1 METQTNFFFSDSA
14 YVSTLGRKL
23 HKVFIDVYYSEAE
36 LANPVWGGCGCWQSE
51 RPLDKFTIV
60 IFIHS
65 HHCRSWS
72 IPNNS
77 GLIQVTVS
85 NYSKAWSLSAPIHTS
100 AAIATH
106 THTPGSLTVARKM
119 SVRLKWSAWKEMALH
134 QHGRMLFGLQREP
147 ENIDRC
153 FLECRSSL
161 FTARH

>member
-106 THTPGSLTVARKM
+106 THTHLGHSQLLGKCLSDWNGVLEKKWHYTNMEECCLVCKESLKT
-119 SVRLKWSAWKEMALH
+119 
-134 QHGRMLFGLQREP
+134 
-147 ENIDRC
+147 
-153 FLECRSSL
+153 
-161 FTARH
+161 